1 MFGRKSWGRHV
12 IAPYCRA
19 HAIPLEGGPKAA
31 FSQRAVPDN
40 ASSPPELEAL
50 SVGNFSLAV
59 LKEKRFGK
67 MKAQFEKEQ
76 SASGEFQ
83 RQVDAFRDWISSDGA
98 TGYPAVADRYHL
110 YISLA
115 CPWASR
121 TLIARK
127 LLGLEKVIGLTV
139 VDPLRDE
146 RGWAFCDPNSD
157 STGGASSQEP
167 FASTDPING
176 FHFLAEAY
184 RLTDPNFDGRVTVPA
199 LWDKVTKKIV
209 NNCED
214 DICRMFNDAF
224 RGLAQNKEIDLFPR
238 DIAAEQEKLSDFI
251 YDKINNGVYKAG
263 FTTRQHVY
271 ERACQ
276 QLFDALDQLEERLA
290 RSRYLFGTR
299 IVETDWR
306 LFCTLIRFDVVY
318 YIHFKCSLRRI
329 LDYHNLQGYLI
340 DLYQHDG
347 IAETVNFDH
356 IKRHYY
362 MTHGAINPSRI
373 VPIGPILDLTREHG
387 RATLD
392 AG

>member
-1 MFGRKSWGRHV
+1 
-12 IAPYCRA
+12 
-19 HAIPLEGGPKAA
+19 
-31 FSQRAVPDN
+31 
-40 ASSPPELEAL
+40 
-50 SVGNFSLAV
+50 
-59 LKEKRFGK
+59 

-76 SASGEFQ
+76 SESGEFR
-83 RQVDAFRDWISSDGA
+83 RQEDAFRDWISSDGSTDYA
-98 TGYPAVADRYHL
+98 AVADRYHL

-127 LLGLEKVIGLTV
+127 LLGLETVIGLTV
-139 VDPLRDE
+139 VDPVRDE
-146 RGWAFCDPNSD
+146 RGWAFRDPNSGSSGGTD
-157 STGGASSQEP
+157 SGEP

-184 RLTDPNFDGRVTVPA
+184 QLTDPNFDGRVTVPA
-199 LWDKVTKKIV
+199 LWDKQKRRIV

-214 DICRMFNDAF
+214 DICRMFNDPF
-224 RGLAQNKEIDLFPR
+224 RALAQNKETDLFPK
-238 DIAAEQEKLSDFI
+238 DIAVEQEKLSNFI

-271 ERACQ
+271 ERACNQ
-276 QLFDALDQLEERLA
+276 IFDALDQLEDRLA
-290 RSRYLFGTR
+290 RCRYLFGTR

-329 LDYHNLQGYLI
+329 LDYPNLQGYLI

-362 MTHGAINPSRI
+362 MTHEKINPSRI
-373 VPIGPILDLTREHG
+373 VPIGPILDLAREHG
-387 RATLD
+387 RARLGES
-392 AG
+392 A

>member
-1 MFGRKSWGRHV
+1 
-12 IAPYCRA
+12 
-19 HAIPLEGGPKAA
+19 
-31 FSQRAVPDN
+31 
-40 ASSPPELEAL
+40 
-50 SVGNFSLAV
+50 
-59 LKEKRFGK
+59 

-76 SASGEFQ
+76 SESGEFQ
-83 RQVDAFRDWISSDGA
+83 RQEDAFRDWISSDGSTA
-98 TGYPAVADRYHL
+98 FPAVADRYHL

-127 LLGLEKVIGLTV
+127 LLGLEQVVGLTV
-139 VDPLRDE
+139 VDPVRDE
-146 RGWAFCDPNSD
+146 RGWAFRNPNSGSNGKATSLRGVG
-157 STGGASSQEP
+157 STEPEAREP

-184 RLTDPNFDGRVTVPA
+184 QLTDPNFDGRVTVPV
-199 LWDKVTKKIV
+199 LWDKQSRRIV

-214 DICRMFNDAF
+214 DICLMFNNAF
-224 RGLAQNKEIDLFPR
+224 RALAGNREVDFFPN
-238 DIAAEQEKLSDFI
+238 DIAVEQGKLSDFI

-263 FTTRQHVY
+263 FTTRQRVY
-271 ERACQ
+271 ERACT
-276 QLFDALDQLEERLA
+276 QLFDALDHLEERLTT
-290 RSRYLFGTR
+290 SRYLFGTR

-329 LDYHNLQGYLI
+329 LDYHSLQGYLI

-362 MTHGAINPSRI
+362 MTHEKINPSRI
-373 VPIGPILDLTREHG
+373 VPIGPILDLAREHG
-387 RATLD
+387 RARLG